1 MTLMLS
7 ATIFY
12 SCSRDETPEE
22 KKEQEDK
29 KVEDWESEDIDGDA
43 TMSSQ
48 VMRFSVG
55 NIPSITRGITPFSG
69 ASYSFSV
76 GDRITI
82 ELTRDDVVVDTKVYK
97 VTNTDGDLEFDYD
110 NYPTGQPFYL
120 ENKTDFQLRAWSYGN
135 STPFATNPVGNSFI
149 LNTDQRTNTT
159 TDNYTELLYS
169 PKQTYSYSTEKI
181 PITLYHQMA
190 RLKVTLTHEA
200 SGNLSVD
207 YVKIGN
213 SSIPTT
219 ATFSESGI
227 DIENDD
233 FIGTWTGH
241 GTANGQVY
249 ARADVANENYT
260 AVLFPNTSLSGQ
272 LIKVVTDNE
281 TKTYAY
287 TLPSSVSF
295 NPGNQ
300 YSYTITVKDN
310 TGHATSIANATVSNI
325 HVGDILCSDGT
336 IYHADIAATSITAN
350 SKTPVGVIVFVNS
363 KDHDIAIF
371 NTAGDA
377 ATEKGLGKN
386 ATKSQGRALVLCLK
400 NSSNGCKWRT
410 GSSAY
415 GSVFVVSGGNYVDPT
430 LSTYAEHYKGFTRTQ
445 GMNSSSYPA
454 AQSAY
459 NYTGLTAPSNSTG
472 WFFPSAGQWRL
483 VIAGLTDYK
492 YLNQN
497 QYNSNASNNTGTNS
511 AYTTSYLAGQI
522 NTAMSNA
529 GAGKYTAI
537 STGSSNDLIWNC
549 SEYSSSYA
557 SAMRFNN
564 PSGGTWLGYIGDPTS
579 NSFYVRPVLAF

>member
-1 MTLMLS
+1 MRRTPYLLLVVMTLMLS

-82 ELTRDDVVVDTKVYK
+82 ELTRDDVVVGTKVYK

-120 ENKTDFQLRAWSYGN
+120 ENKNDFQLRAWSYGN

-200 SGNLSVD
+200 SGDLSVD

-219 ATFSESGI
+219 ATFSELGI
-227 DIENDD
+227 DIANDD

-272 LIKVVTDNE
+272 LINVVTDNE

-287 TLPSSVSF
+287 TLPSGVSF

-300 YSYTITVKDN
+300 YSYTITVKDKFFK
-310 TGHATSIANATVSNI
+310 TTAATATRNNLT
-325 HVGDILCSDGT
+325 VGDILCSDGT
-336 IYHADIAATSITAN
+336 IYSNANGRYISIE
-350 SKTPVGVIVFVNS
+350 SKTPIGIVAYVAAS
-363 KDHDIAIF
+363 DTDPIAE
-371 NTAGDA
+371 N
-377 ATEKGLGKN
+377 K
-386 ATKSQGRALVLCLK
+386 RALVMALR
-400 NSSNGCKWRT
+400 NIGT
-410 GSSAY
+410 GTSWGGYDTDEDNTLFPNNPYFTESESSA
-415 GSVFVVSGGNYVDPT
+415 GIALARVD
-430 LSTYAEHYKGFTRTQ
+430 YKGLDKTNYLCQCETDR
-445 GMNSSSYPA
+445 GHSHPA
-454 AQSAY
+454 AKVAK
-459 NYTGLTAPSNSTG
+459 NYSVSCSSITGSTG
-472 WFFPSAGQWRL
+472 WFLPSLGQWCSVL
-483 VIAGLTDYK
+483 VSMGGQTASEQKWRVTYDTDITAHTNINNFLSNIGAGNYD
-492 YLNQN
+492 
-497 QYNSNASNNTGTNS
+497 AI
-511 AYTTSYLAGQI
+511 LAGNLYWTSSEGNSQRATYI
-522 NTAMSNA
+522 
-529 GAGKYTAI
+529 YTDIFGNGDSHGSHI
-537 STGSSNDLIWNC
+537 SH
-549 SEYSSSYA
+549 
-557 SAMRFNN
+557 
-564 PSGGTWLGYIGDPTS
+564 GTFKTS
-579 NSFYVRPVLAF
+579 TNLAVVRAFMAF